1 MNQTSL
7 LARIRKYLT
16 EPPVSQGIFEISS
29 RYVCGIHLAPK
40 DKKIRA
46 SVIRPLPEGV
56 ILPSFD
62 KKNIRDL
69 PHLENVFKEVLGK
82 LGLNDGPAAC
92 LIPEPCV
99 KILILPDSNE
109 RIPERDRDK
118 LLRWRV
124 GKQMP
129 LLPEDTRFSSQSL
142 GPPQTPRIVVSA
154 GRESVIGEYEGLLVR
169 FGLKPGRI
177 GVPSLSLLNFLSG
190 GDEEDYMIV
199 NVEDG
204 SVSLL
209 AVTDSFLSLYRQK
222 SLAGEAGPS
231 SAASPRTDGVVHE
244 VENTIRFIEDREKR
258 KIRSLWIRRGT
269 LEKGED
275 LAGRLAETGG
285 LSVRDVGSLVPGE
298 ASAVEK
304 TFLAPLM
311 GEIP

>member
-1 MNQTSL
+1 MKQTSL

-40 DKKIRA
+40 EKKIRA
-46 SVIRPLPEGV
+46 SIIRPLPEGAV
-56 ILPSFD
+56 VPSFD
-62 KKNIRDL
+62 KKNIQDL

-109 RIPERDRDK
+109 HIPERDREK
-118 LLRWRV
+118 LIRWRV

-129 LLPEDTRFSSQSL
+129 LLPEDTRFSYQLL
-142 GPPQTPRIVVSA
+142 GSPKTPRIAVAA
-154 GRESVIGEYEGLLVR
+154 GRASVVGEYEGLLAR

-190 GDEEDYMIV
+190 GEDEDYMVI
-199 NVEDG
+199 NIEDG
-204 SVSLL
+204 FVSLL
-209 AVTDSFLSLYRQK
+209 AVTDSSLSLYRQK
-222 SLAGEAGPS
+222 SLAGETGPS
-231 SAASPRTDGVVHE
+231 SAASPRMDGVVHE

-258 KIRSLWIRRGT
+258 KIRSLWIRQGS
-269 LEKGED
+269 LEKEED
-275 LAGRLAETGG
+275 LAGRLARTGG
-285 LSVRDVGSLVPGE
+285 LSARDVGSLVSGE
-298 ASAVEK
+298 APAAEK